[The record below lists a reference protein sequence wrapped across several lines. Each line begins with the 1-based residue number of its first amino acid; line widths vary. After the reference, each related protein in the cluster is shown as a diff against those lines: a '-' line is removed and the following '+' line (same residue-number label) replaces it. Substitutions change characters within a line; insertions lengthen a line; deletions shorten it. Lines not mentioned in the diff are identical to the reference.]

1 MNIIT
6 NIAAWWGAAIATFV
20 LLWDIYKWTHLGP
33 IINVT
38 ASPNMQPFGEI
49 PNHPGEKK
57 YISVEVTN
65 TGTRKT
71 TITHLISSHYK
82 SLIFKLIKK
91 TDNNYVIP
99 TPAFLAPRLPHIL
112 EPGERW
118 LGGIEQNNELEE
130 ISRNGLLYCGIY
142 HSNSKKPVLQRVI
155 IHKDID
161 TSS

>member
-6 NIAAWWGAAIATFV
+6 NIAAWWGAVIATF
-20 LLWDIYKWTHLGP
+20 LIIWDIYKWKHSGS

-38 ASPNMQPFGEI
+38 ASPNMKTFGKI
-49 PNHPGEKK
+49 PNHLGNNK

-91 TDNNYVIP
+91 ADKNYVVLE
-99 TPAFLAPRLPHIL
+99 PAFLAPRLPHIL

-130 ISRNGLLYCGIY
+130 LSRNGFLYCGIH
-142 HSNSKKPVLQRVI
+142 HSSSKKPVMQRVI
-155 IHKDID
+155 IHKDN
-161 TSS
+161 